1 MVQLRH
7 SSWKIDKANDV
18 SRFIKA
24 QENMY
29 ETALAEVRN
38 GKKES
43 HWIWFVLPQLRGLGH
58 TYNSTYYGL
67 EGLDEANL
75 YLNTPILKAHL
86 YEIINVL
93 LSLPTNNPESI
104 FGKLDA
110 MKLKS
115 SMTLFDTVAPNDIFS
130 KVLDKYFNGQR
141 DLRTINMLKPTDS
154 HSI

>member
-7 SSWKIDKANDV
+7 SDWKIDKANNV

-58 TYNSTYYGL
+58 SYNSNYYGL
-67 EGLDEANL
+67 DGLEKTRL
-75 YLNTPILKAHL
+75 YLDNPILNAHL
-86 YEIINVL
+86 REAVGVL

-110 MKLKS
+110 LKLKS
-115 SMTLFDTVAPNDIFS
+115 SMTLFDAAQPNDIYA
-130 KVLDKYFNGQR
+130 KVLDKYFSGQR
-141 DLRTINMLKPTDS
+141 DKRTNAIIKKADS
-154 HSI
+154 ATN

>member
-7 SSWKIDKANDV
+7 SNWKMDNANDV

-38 GKKES
+38 GRKES

-58 TYNSTYYGL
+58 SYNSNYYGL
-67 EGLDEANL
+67 NGLEEARQ
-75 YLNTPILKAHL
+75 YLDNSILKARL
-86 YEIINVL
+86 VEIIKSL
-93 LSLPTNNPESI
+93 MSLPTNNPESV
-104 FGKLDA
+104 FGKIDA

-115 SMTLFDTVAPNDIFS
+115 SMTLFDMAVPNDIFAR
-130 KVLDKYFNGQR
+130 VLDKFFNGQR
-141 DLRTINMLKPTDS
+141 DKRTI
-154 HSI
+154 SIVQKTSSEKD

>member
-1 MVQLRH
+1 MVHLRH
-7 SSWKIDKANDV
+7 SNWKIDKANDV
-18 SRFIKA
+18 SRFIMA

-58 TYNSTYYGL
+58 SYNSTYYGL
-67 EGLDEANL
+67 EGLNEANH

-110 MKLKS
+110 LKLCS
-115 SMTLFDTVAPNDIFS
+115 SMTLFDLVSPNDVFVR
-130 KVLDKYFNGQR
+130 VLDKYFNGHR
-141 DLRTINMLKPTDS
+141 DNKTISLLSNKAK
-154 HSI
+154 

>member
-1 MVQLRH
+1 MIQLKH
-7 SSWKIDKANDV
+7 SSWKIDKATDV

-75 YLNTPILKAHL
+75 YLDTPILKDHL

-93 LSLPTNNPESI
+93 LSLATNNPESI

-115 SMTLFDTVAPNDIFS
+115 SMTLFDIVSPNDVFAR
-130 KVLDKYFNGQR
+130 VLDKYFNGQR
-141 DLRTINMLKPTDS
+141 DNKTISLLSNKPK
-154 HSI
+154 